1 MMQKTK
7 IQTLSKPYPLRLNSE
22 CEKAWLYL
30 SKHKLNPAYYM
41 RLGGEKA
48 VIDKARDFEFKSKK
62 ENLPENLFF

>member
-1 MMQKTK
+1 MLQKIK
-7 IQTLSKPYPLRLNSE
+7 IQKLSKPYPLRLNKE

-41 RLGGEKA
+41 RFGGEKA
-48 VIDKARDFEFKSKK
+48 VIDKAKEFKFKSKK